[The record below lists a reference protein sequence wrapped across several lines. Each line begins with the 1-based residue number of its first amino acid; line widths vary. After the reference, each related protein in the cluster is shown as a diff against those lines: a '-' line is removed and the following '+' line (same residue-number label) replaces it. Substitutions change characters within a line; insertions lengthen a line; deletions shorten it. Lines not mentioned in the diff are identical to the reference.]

1 MLVNRAASTFTS
13 HAFVLRMFFPALAS
27 VCAVWASCA
36 RPWFRLPPD
45 DSQYNAVWTAV
56 LESAFPD
63 TSFLALRDLT
73 LDFSRA
79 PRSPASSTRP
89 GVFLDSAT
97 FADYL
102 SRNRAQVPVSSYLEE
117 RARFVVLD
125 SEPLYRIAALRGDED
140 WYAGLRRAYPKAQ
153 GAITLTQPGF
163 SEDGRSAFVFVTFTC
178 GRECGWGDAFV
189 LRRAEKSSWRVMERR
204 TLMAF

>member
-1 MLVNRAASTFTS
+1 
-13 HAFVLRMFFPALAS
+13 MFFPALAS
-27 VCAVWASCA
+27 VCAASASCA
-36 RPWFRLPPD
+36 HPWFRLPPD
-45 DSQYNAVWTAV
+45 DSQYGAVWTAV

-79 PRSPASSTRP
+79 PRSPDSPTRP
-89 GVFLDSAT
+89 GFFLDSAT

-102 SRNRAQVPVSSYLEE
+102 YRNRAQVAVSSYLKE

-125 SEPLYRIAALRGDED
+125 SEPLYRIAALRGDDD
-140 WYAGLRRAYPKAQ
+140 WYAGLRRAYPRAQ

-163 SEDGRSAFVFVTFTC
+163 SRDGRTAFVFATFMC
-178 GRECGWGDAFV
+178 GRECGWNDAFV
-189 LRRAEKSSWRVMERR
+189 LRRTEKSSWRVMERHTVAR
-204 TLMAF
+204 